1 MSVTVK
7 SKHEIEL
14 MREAGRILGTVLKE
28 LEKECKPGVTT
39 YHINKIGD
47 EMIKSYGCIP
57 SFYGY
62 QGYPASIC
70 VSVNVEIVH
79 GIPSKA
85 RVLKDGDIVSLDAGV
100 IYKGY
105 HSDAARTY
113 GVGNISDKAAKLIE
127 VTRQSFFEGIKFAK
141 EGCHLYEISNAIAD
155 YNESFG
161 YGVIR
166 ELVGHG
172 IGTQLHEEPE
182 IPNFRQQ
189 RRGMKLYE
197 GMTLAI
203 EPMVSA
209 GDYRVKWMD
218 DDWTASTIDNS
229 LSAHYE
235 NTVLVTKNGPEILS
249 LAE

>member
-14 MREAGRILGTVLKE
+14 MREAGRILGTVLNE

-47 EMIKSYGCIP
+47 EMIKSYGCIT

-70 VSVNVEIVH
+70 VSVNEEIVH
-79 GIPSKA
+79 GIPSKS

-113 GVGNISDKAAKLIE
+113 AVGNISKEAAKLIE

-166 ELVGHG
+166 DLVGHG
-172 IGTQLHEEPE
+172 IGTELHEDPE
-182 IPNFRQQ
+182 IPNFRKE

-218 DDWTASTIDNS
+218 DDWTASTKDNS

-235 NTVLVTKNGPEILS
+235 NTVLVTKDGPEILS
-249 LAE
+249 LVE